1 MSSTNYSGSATRTSG
16 VRSASRRDPRE
27 ACVELE
33 CPQGKDL
40 DIKILEKS
48 EDHLKFRCTT
58 DASLANALRRVMLSE
73 VPMLAID
80 TVEVQQ
86 NDSVLHDEML
96 VHRLG
101 LIPIQTYVKESAKGR
116 QSIAR
121 KLVAPR
127 DCTCDNYCSKCAVI
141 FSLNARCTE
150 ASRMTVT
157 SHHLVN
163 EMSIDD
169 IGYQVEP
176 VHTPNSKD
184 TYPIVIVELARGQEI
199 RLRCIARVGIGKEH
213 ARWNPTCTVA
223 MQFTPQITLNEKAFA
238 ELAQSDK
245 AKWIRFC
252 PRKVYSFDPARN
264 RVELNPENVDKCFFC
279 DECMTVAQDP
289 FSAFKGKKQLVSV
302 RKKQD
307 KNGRYEFIFVV
318 ETTGC
323 MTPAELVTDAITV
336 LYEKVADVRQC
347 LNMNLTNQNRQNEI
361 RGLTAAEGGIGA
373 DMSMSPHS
381 MSGTG
386 GVSPAASSLSVSSS
400 HASMSAVSQ
409 SDEIPWAS

>member
-1 MSSTNYSGSATRTSG
+1 MSSANFSGSATHTGTHTSG
-16 VRSASRRDPRE
+16 GRSVSRKDRSGVD

-33 CPQGKDL
+33 CSQGKDL
-40 DIKILEKS
+40 NIKILEKS

-58 DASLANALRRVMLSE
+58 DASLANALRRVMLAE
-73 VPMLAID
+73 VPILAID

-96 VHRLG
+96 VHRIG
-101 LIPIQTYVKESAKGR
+101 LIPIQTYVGHNPKSR

-127 DCTCDNYCSKCAVI
+127 DCTCDSNCDKCSVI
-141 FSLNARCTE
+141 FSLTARCTD

-157 SHHLVN
+157 SHHLTN

-169 IGYQVEP
+169 VGYQVEP

-213 ARWNPTCTVA
+213 ARWNPTCTIA

-252 PRKVYSFDPARN
+252 PRKVYSFDPTRN
-264 RVELNPENVDKCFFC
+264 RVELNPNNVNKCFFC
-279 DECMTVAQDP
+279 DECMTVAQEP
-289 FSAFKGKKQLVSV
+289 FGSFKGKKQLVSV

-307 KNGRYEFIFVV
+307 KAGRYDR
-318 ETTGC
+318 TTTC
-323 MTPAELVTDAITV
+323 YI
-336 LYEKVADVRQC
+336 
-347 LNMNLTNQNRQNEI
+347 
-361 RGLTAAEGGIGA
+361 GIGCF
-373 DMSMSPHS
+373 
-381 MSGTG
+381 
-386 GVSPAASSLSVSSS
+386 
-400 HASMSAVSQ
+400 
-409 SDEIPWAS
+409 